1 MNQLKGKRIALL
13 TENGFEEIELTSPKE
28 ALQNA
33 GAEVLIVSPQKNTV
47 KSKSGDNWSKEYKVD
62 LDLEEASAKDFDALV
77 LPGGVINPD
86 KLRTNSAALAFV
98 KEFAS
103 DDKLIAAIC
112 HGPQVLINAEAVK
125 NRKITS
131 VAAISVDLKN
141 AGALWEDQ
149 EVVTDRNL
157 ITSRTPKDLPAFNKA
172 IITTL
177 SSAAK
182 IINL

>member
-1 MNQLKGKRIALL
+1 MNQLKGKRVALL

-33 GAEVLIVSPQKNTV
+33 GAEVMIVSPQKNMV
-47 KSKSGDNWSKEYKVD
+47 KSKSGDNWSKEYHVD
-62 LDLEEASAKDFDALV
+62 LALEKANAADFDALV

-86 KLRTNSAALAFV
+86 KLRTNSTALAFI

-112 HGPQVLINAEAVK
+112 HGPQVLINAETVK
-125 NRKITS
+125 NRKMTS

-157 ITSRTPKDLPAFNKA
+157 ITSRTPEDLPAFNEA
-172 IITTL
+172 IINAL
-177 SSAAK
+177 SS
-182 IINL
+182 